1 MRLQDGESPINSKAD
16 SKTALAFVISAKT
29 KIRGNRQTAFS
40 IFAGPKSCNGVS
52 LQIKVSIGEYFHA
65 AKAVV
70 ALAALQVN
78 IKLYVASVS
87 LFNPPLFKESAV
99 VVDECRWRREV
110 TSTIRPSRLLS
121 FYRLFNRF
129 FLRLNP
135 PNQRRFSAQR
145 RESSPVESMLG
156 PIVKW

>member
-1 MRLQDGESPINSKAD
+1 MTGSVLAAKARNARQKRTYTIAEPIPNNIVPIVDFLTESDTLQDGESPINSKAD
-16 SKTALAFVISAKT
+16 SKAALAFVISAKT

-40 IFAGPKSCNGVS
+40 IFAGPKSCNRVS
-52 LQIKVSIGEYFHA
+52 LQMNVSIGEYFHA

-99 VVDECRWRREV
+99 VCR
-110 TSTIRPSRLLS
+110 
-121 FYRLFNRF
+121 
-129 FLRLNP
+129 
-135 PNQRRFSAQR
+135 
-145 RESSPVESMLG
+145 
-156 PIVKW
+156 